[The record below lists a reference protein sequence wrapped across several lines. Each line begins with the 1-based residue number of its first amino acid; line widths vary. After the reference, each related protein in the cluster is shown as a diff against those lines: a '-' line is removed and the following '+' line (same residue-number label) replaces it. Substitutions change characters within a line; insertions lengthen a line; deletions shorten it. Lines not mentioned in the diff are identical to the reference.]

1 MGGAGRRSSLR
12 PQSSITLLVQK
23 RIENY
28 SADLDGK
35 TNINAQRVKAQ
46 LLRRADLLRS
56 ALKFGH
62 VGLESTLKETFVTA
76 MCKNAV

>member
-1 MGGAGRRSSLR
+1 MGGAGQRSSSR
-12 PQSSITLLVQK
+12 PKTSITLLIQSW
-23 RIENY
+23 IEHY
-28 SADLDGK
+28 SAGLDGK
-35 TNINAQRVKAQ
+35 TNINVQRVKAQ

-62 VGLESTLKETFVTA
+62 VGLELSLKETFVTA

>member
-23 RIENY
+23 GIENY

-35 TNINAQRVKAQ
+35 SNVNVQRGKEQ
-46 LLRRADLLRS
+46 LLRRRDLLRS

-62 VGLESTLKETFVTA
+62 VGLELSLKETFATA
-76 MCKNAV
+76 MCKNDV